1 MPWRQNKKPR
11 SVCILIHF
19 AASNAVMG
27 MCLMCAGEPS
37 VYALL
42 ATLAN
47 KRKWTTSEKEIAK
60 SISDNKS
67 IYDTFLLETKCWKCL
82 IFWAGTVKKVFFL
95 RIPSEAKKLTLF
107 CKIIVLLKFPLT
119 HISTFLSRW
128 EEWLHFYLE
137 EKSLKPPICLKSP
150 ILFQKSCGNYF
161 TTASESRKFQQQN
174 QTAKSANKILE
185 RSARS

>member
-60 SISDNKS
+60 SISVNKS
-67 IYDTFLLETKCWKCL
+67 IFDTFLLETKCWKCW
-82 IFWAGTVKKVFFL
+82 IFWAGEVKKKICGFLLKLKSWHCFVKLLFCLNSLWHTFQLFFL
-95 RIPSEAKKLTLF
+95 DEKNGFIFIWKRSRSNHPFVWKVQF
-107 CKIIVLLKFPLT
+107 C
-119 HISTFLSRW
+119 
-128 EEWLHFYLE
+128 
-137 EKSLKPPICLKSP
+137 
-150 ILFQKSCGNYF
+150 
-161 TTASESRKFQQQN
+161 SRKAVETILQLLQN
-174 QTAKSANKILE
+174 QESFNNKI
-185 RSARS
+185 RRQNQRIKF

>member
-1 MPWRQNKKPR
+1 MHALETKQKKR

-60 SISDNKS
+60 NISDIKS
-67 IYDTFLLETKCWKCL
+67 ICDTFLLETKC
-82 IFWAGTVKKVFFL
+82 
-95 RIPSEAKKLTLF
+95 
-107 CKIIVLLKFPLT
+107 
-119 HISTFLSRW
+119 
-128 EEWLHFYLE
+128 
-137 EKSLKPPICLKSP
+137 
-150 ILFQKSCGNYF
+150 
-161 TTASESRKFQQQN
+161 
-174 QTAKSANKILE
+174 
-185 RSARS
+185 

>member
-1 MPWRQNKKPR
+1 MTFALETKQKNR

-60 SISDNKS
+60 SISVNKS
-67 IYDTFLLETKCWKCL
+67 IFDTFLLETKCWKCW
-82 IFWAGTVKKVFFL
+82 IFWAGEVKKKIL

-107 CKIIVLLKFPLT
+107 CKIIVPLKFPLT
-119 HISTFLSRW
+119 HISTFLS
-128 EEWLHFYLE
+128 
-137 EKSLKPPICLKSP
+137 
-150 ILFQKSCGNYF
+150 
-161 TTASESRKFQQQN
+161 
-174 QTAKSANKILE
+174 
-185 RSARS
+185 